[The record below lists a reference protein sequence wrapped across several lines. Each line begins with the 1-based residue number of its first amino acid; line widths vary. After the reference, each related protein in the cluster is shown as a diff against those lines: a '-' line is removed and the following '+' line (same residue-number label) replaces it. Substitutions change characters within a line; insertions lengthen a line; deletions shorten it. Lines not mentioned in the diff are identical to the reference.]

1 MNAANRRVS
10 EMTTRMKGYGT
21 MTVDGFPANSIGWQK
36 FSTLNDLADK
46 MDLYGSREAQEKGA
60 AKAATEAKAAL
71 LSNIGRQMKT
81 IRETAISV
89 EPQQPGI
96 SQNFNMPASN
106 SAESIIEAARAFVA
120 AATPLKPLFLSREM
134 PENFLEVL
142 TDTIQSYED
151 AVNNANLHSAN
162 RVAARTMVSGVCS
175 QVLVLRREL
184 DPIVRNKYRDDPEK
198 LALWE
203 TASHLERPTQR
214 STPAEPGNG
223 NQPPAG
229 GQA

>member
-1 MNAANRRVS
+1 MI
-10 EMTTRMKGYGT
+10 GFGT
-21 MTVDGFPANSIGWQK
+21 MTVDSFPANSIGGQK

-46 MDLYGSREAQEKGA
+46 IDLFGSREAQEKGA

-71 LSNIGRQMKT
+71 LRKISGQMKSM
-81 IRETAISV
+81 RETALSC

-96 SQNFNMPASN
+96 SQNFNMPASS
-106 SAESIIEAARAFVA
+106 SAESLIEAARAFVA

-142 TDTIQSYED
+142 TDDIQSYED
-151 AVNNANLHSAN
+151 AVNNSNLHSAN
-162 RVAARTMVSGVCS
+162 RVAARTMVSSVCS

-214 STPAEPGNG
+214 SASAAPDDG

-229 GQA
+229 GQN